1 MTSAV
6 VRRRWWT
13 VGVTVLALA
22 AAGRAGIADGLAIWS
37 PEPAATVLPIL
48 ASLMVMGEG
57 TSWRWVHEFGV
68 PCLIGPA
75 LLFAWYPGLLSGA
88 NTVPRRSTVGL
99 LLLSVL
105 TLVDFALEWKHGI
118 QYHGEQFVRGT
129 FIVNVLAGCIAWA
142 LMRLAYQRMTFATTL
157 TAHAWV
163 VAWLVWFAF
172 PWLGEPL

>member
-1 MTSAV
+1 
-6 VRRRWWT
+6 

-37 PEPAATVLPIL
+37 PEP
-48 ASLMVMGEG
+48 
-57 TSWRWVHEFGV
+57 F

-129 FIVNVLAGCIAWA
+129 FIVNVLVGCIAWA